1 MDNYFSRRKSI
12 SRHISVSLVC
22 AVTGLL
28 SAIQVSADD
37 NVIKK
42 QGAWLIGLKVLT
54 LGPSERSVT
63 SVGGEA
69 KVSSDTVPELDIRYF
84 LTDNIA
90 LETILGYTKHEVS
103 AVETEYGDVNLGST
117 KVLPP
122 TLSLQY
128 HFNRGLGFSPYVGA
142 GINYTFFFDHDPGDA
157 LDISYE
163 DGFGFALN
171 AGFDYV
177 FSERHYLNVDIKKYT
192 LSTEV
197 SIDAGLEQLVD
208 ASVDLD
214 PLAISVGYGWIF

>member
-42 QGAWLIGLKVLT
+42 QGAWLVGLKVLT

-122 TLSLQY
+122 TL
-128 HFNRGLGFSPYVGA
+128 SPYVGA